1 MTVPLGYLTM
11 FLAGLFTSLSP
22 CLFPVLPA
30 YLMYLAK
37 RVGRSITITLSFVA
51 ALCLGLAMYALTASV
66 LGRELIARY
75 NLTPSTAATIL
86 STIFLV
92 LAVLQLT
99 PAKEIGML
107 ASRATPKPK
116 RADAVGA
123 ALLGLSFSLLA
134 APCASGPLLALA
146 AQAALGTES
155 VTLLIAAFSLGTS
168 LPFLLL
174 GVTAQGLGPKL
185 HRSLS
190 RGSIVK
196 HGGELNALLFMLYG
210 VISLLSIEDPVHF
223 IELQMPALKRVGEA
237 LWSTV
242 LTVSGMLML
251 YVETKANINGRV
263 RMLTCL
269 LLLAGVL
276 KAVNQYLQLGGGL
289 SKAPET
295 YVNLVQVLPR
305 IETSVLLLAFIGWLL
320 AYATG
325 DGRFTKWISLCTAMP
340 TLEKLIASIPAEY
353 TFATILSYAVAVLS
367 TGLSLTLLAIMH
379 PLLSISKLA
388 ISADS

>member
-1 MTVPLGYLTM
+1 M

-66 LGRELIARY
+66 LGQELIARY

-99 PAKEIGML
+99 PAKEIGIL

-123 ALLGLSFSLLA
+123 ALLGFSFSLLA

-146 AQAALGTES
+146 AQAALGTEPI
-155 VTLLIAAFSLGTS
+155 TLLITAFSLGTS

-185 HRSLS
+185 HKSLS
-190 RGSIVK
+190 RSGIVK
-196 HGGELNALLFMLYG
+196 HGGELNALLFMSYG
-210 VISLLSIEDPVHF
+210 VISLLSMEDPVHF
-223 IELQMPALKRVGEA
+223 IELQMPALKKIDEA

-242 LTVSGMLML
+242 LIISGVLLL

-269 LLLAGVL
+269 SLLAGVL

-289 SKAPET
+289 SNIPET
-295 YVNLVQVLPR
+295 YVNLTQILPR
-305 IETSVLLLAFIGWLL
+305 VEASVLLLAFMGWLL

-325 DGRFTKWISLCTAMP
+325 NGRFTKWISLCIAISI
-340 TLEKLIASIPAEY
+340 LEKLIASIPAGY
-353 TFATILSYAVAVLS
+353 TFATMLNYAVAVLS
-367 TGLSLTLLAIMH
+367 TGLSLTLLAMMH
-379 PLLSISKLA
+379 PLLGISKLVT
-388 ISADS
+388 STNS